1 MVISEMTGDLPCPEN
16 IFEAQTVSEFDLL
29 APMLQNSPRCPS
41 LQQLVSALVHGPWSG
56 PREFPYSGLPLS
68 NLYHALLG
76 TSLPFDD
83 KIEYSQCLI

>member
-1 MVISEMTGDLPCPEN
+1 MVISEMTGDLPCRED
-16 IFEAQTVSEFDLL
+16 IFEAQTASEFGLL

-41 LQQLVSALVHGPWSG
+41 VHQIVSALMHGPWSG

-76 TSLPFDD
+76 TSLRFHD
-83 KIEYSQCLI
+83 KIEYSQGVV